1 MIDTTNITLLVED
14 RVKEVS
20 KQNPNINEL
29 VSNLKSIIMN
39 AVMKKGIT
47 VEDCIDVS
55 AKMIVLASLVK

>member
-1 MIDTTNITLLVED
+1 MIDTTNITLVVEN
-14 RVKEVS
+14 RVTEVS
-20 KQNPNINEL
+20 KQNPNMNEL

>member
-14 RVKEVS
+14 RVTEVS
-20 KQNPNINEL
+20 KQNPNMNEL

>member
-14 RVKEVS
+14 RVTEIS
-20 KQNPNINEL
+20 KQNPSMNEL

>member
-14 RVKEVS
+14 RITEVS
-20 KQNPNINEL
+20 KQNPNMNEL